1 MIKFVQMNQPQTTER
16 RGGKRL
22 GAGAKHKYGEPTT
35 TVAFRIPK
43 SHKDSIKK
51 MIRLYLD
58 DIAAKHIAA

>member
-1 MIKFVQMNQPQTTER
+1 MKQGVSQ
-16 RGGKRL
+16 RGGIRA

-51 MIRLYLD
+51 IIRVYLD
-58 DIAAKHIAA
+58 QVAATQKAA

>member
-1 MIKFVQMNQPQTTER
+1 MTQVIST
-16 RGGKRL
+16 RGGRRA

-51 MIRLYLD
+51 IIRVYLD
-58 DIAAKHIAA
+58 QVAATQKAA

>member
-1 MIKFVQMNQPQTTER
+1 MKPKNIER
-16 RGGKRL
+16 RGGKRV

-51 MIRLYLD
+51 IIRVYLD
-58 DIAAKHIAA
+58 QVATTQKAA

>member
-1 MIKFVQMNQPQTTER
+1 MKPKNIER
-16 RGGKRL
+16 RGGKRA

-51 MIRLYLD
+51 IIRVYLD
-58 DIAAKHIAA
+58 QVASTQKAA

>member
-1 MIKFVQMNQPQTTER
+1 MKPQNIER
-16 RGGKRL
+16 RGGKRA

-51 MIRLYLD
+51 IIRVYLD
-58 DIAAKHIAA
+58 QVATTQKAA

>member
-1 MIKFVQMNQPQTTER
+1 MEAVIST
-16 RGGKRL
+16 RGGRRV

-51 MIRLYLD
+51 IIRVYLD
-58 DIAAKHIAA
+58 QVAATQKAA

>member
-1 MIKFVQMNQPQTTER
+1 MKQGVSQ
-16 RGGKRL
+16 RGGRRA

-51 MIRLYLD
+51 IIRVYLD
-58 DIAAKHIAA
+58 QVAATQKAA

>member
-1 MIKFVQMNQPQTTER
+1 MIPQHIER
-16 RGGKRL
+16 RGGKRE

-51 MIRLYLD
+51 IIRVYLD
-58 DIAAKHIAA
+58 QVASTQKAA

>member
-1 MIKFVQMNQPQTTER
+1 MKQIAST
-16 RGGKRL
+16 RGGRRE

-58 DIAAKHIAA
+58 DIASKQKAA